1 MQDAAIQRR
10 KFLPLRQFSTNLW
23 WAVRLS
29 FLFLRFQWSIR
40 ATFKTGLLLSLVNSV
55 VGLLSWFFIGT
66 MFRSVQVASLANYD
80 QSYLAYV
87 LTGSFIATVFGVG
100 GFFSPSQFFQ
110 YGIFSAD
117 FKRWSMSPTDPL
129 LYNLV
134 ANRVLDFVGYTL
146 TTLLIQFVVI
156 FGVFG
161 LYFGVDFNL
170 RMAMIPVAVLYLI
183 LAAVAQ
189 IGYELVMSSLFL
201 HSYALRAV
209 NQNVL
214 ANLLGTVSIV
224 VSGQSFPVE
233 VLPSWLRQ
241 ITWIFP
247 QAQGFIGARLLLA
260 ASPPG
265 DDPLLFHLTAL
276 LVQLTCYGGLGY
288 LLVRS
293 GIRRVR
299 REGLVQV
306 PPA

>member
-1 MQDAAIQRR
+1 MSQFYYFVAD
-10 KFLPLRQFSTNLW
+10 LR

-66 MFRSVQVASLANYD
+66 MFRSVQVASLENYD

-87 LTGSFIATVFGVG
+87 LVGSFIATVFGVG
-100 GFFSPSQFFQ
+100 GFFSPSRFFQ
-110 YGIFSAD
+110 YEIFGAD

-146 TTLLIQFVVI
+146 TTLLIQFIVI

-161 LYFGVDFNL
+161 FYFGVDFNIH
-170 RMAMIPVAVLYLI
+170 MAMIPVAVLYLV
-183 LAAVAQ
+183 LAAIVQ
-189 IGYELVMSSLFL
+189 IGYEMVMSSLFL

-214 ANLLGTVSIV
+214 ANLLGTLSIV

-233 VLPSWLRQ
+233 VLPDWLRQ
-241 ITWIFP
+241 ATWIFP

-260 ASPPG
+260 QESATVLPMWP
-265 DDPLLFHLTAL
+265 HLIAL
-276 LVQLTCYGGLGY
+276 LIQLALYGGFGY
-288 LLVRS
+288 LLVAS

>member
-1 MQDAAIQRR
+1 MTQLQISARR
-10 KFLPLRQFSTNLW
+10 LLTDLR

-29 FLFLRFQWSIR
+29 LLFLRFQWSIR
-40 ATFKTGLLLSLVNSV
+40 ATFKAGVLLALVNSV

-66 MFRSVQVASLANYD
+66 MFRAVQVVSLANYD

-87 LTGSFIATVFGVG
+87 LIGSFIATVFGVG

-110 YGIFSAD
+110 YGIFGAD

-134 ANRVLDFVGYTL
+134 ANRVIDFVGYTL
-146 TTLLIQFVVI
+146 TTLLLQFVVI

-161 LYFGVDFNL
+161 LYFGVDFNIRIEVL
-170 RMAMIPVAVLYLI
+170 PLVVLYLV
-183 LAAVAQ
+183 LAAIAQ
-189 IGYELVMSSLFL
+189 LGYELVMSCLFL
-201 HSYALRAV
+201 QSYALRAV
-209 NQNVL
+209 HPMGL
-214 ANLLGTVSIV
+214 ANRLGPLSIV

-233 VLPSWLRQ
+233 VLPDWLRQ
-241 ITWIFP
+241 ATWIFP

-260 ASPPG
+260 PVTASSAPFWPHLAA
-265 DDPLLFHLTAL
+265 LLLHLTL
-276 LVQLTCYGGLGY
+276 YGGLGF
-288 LLVRS
+288 LLVTS

>member
-1 MQDAAIQRR
+1 MSD
-10 KFLPLRQFSTNLW
+10 LR

-66 MFRSVQVASLANYD
+66 MFRSVQVASLENYD

-87 LTGSFIATVFGVG
+87 LVGSFIATVFGVG
-100 GFFSPSQFFQ
+100 GFFSPSRFFQ
-110 YGIFSAD
+110 YDIFGAD

-134 ANRVLDFVGYTL
+134 ANRVLDFFGYTL

-161 LYFGVDFNL
+161 FYFGVDFNI
-170 RMAMIPVAVLYLI
+170 RMAMIPVTVLYLL
-183 LAAVAQ
+183 LAAITQ
-189 IGYELVMSSLFL
+189 IGYEMVMSSLFL

-214 ANLLGTVSIV
+214 ANLLGTLSVV

-233 VLPSWLRQ
+233 VLPAWLRLA
-241 ITWIFP
+241 TWIFP

-260 ASPPG
+260 PASVGPTLFWPHLAALFFQ
-265 DDPLLFHLTAL
+265 LLL
-276 LVQLTCYGGLGY
+276 YGSVGY
-288 LLVRS
+288 LLVTK

-306 PPA
+306 PPT

>member
-1 MQDAAIQRR
+1 MSQFQQLAAD
-10 KFLPLRQFSTNLW
+10 LR

-66 MFRSVQVASLANYD
+66 MFRSVQVASLENYD

-87 LTGSFIATVFGVG
+87 LVGSFIATVFGVG
-100 GFFSPSQFFQ
+100 GFFSPSRFFQ
-110 YGIFSAD
+110 YEIFGAD

-161 LYFGVDFNL
+161 VYFEVEFNL
-170 RMAMIPVAVLYLI
+170 RMAMIPVAVLYLV

-189 IGYELVMSSLFL
+189 IGYEMVMSSLFL

-214 ANLLGTVSIV
+214 ANLLGTLSIV

-233 VLPSWLRQ
+233 VLPDWLRQ
-241 ITWIFP
+241 ATWIFP
-247 QAQGFIGARLLLA
+247 QAQGFIGARLLLTP
-260 ASPPG
+260 ASAETMFIWP
-265 DDPLLFHLTAL
+265 HLTGLLLQLAL
-276 LVQLTCYGGLGY
+276 YGSVGY
-288 LLVRS
+288 LLVTK
-293 GIRRVR
+293 GIQRVR

>member
-1 MQDAAIQRR
+1 M
-10 KFLPLRQFSTNLW
+10 RQFATDLR

-40 ATFKTGLLLSLVNSV
+40 ATFKMGLLLALVNSV

-66 MFRSVQVASLANYD
+66 MFRSVQVVSLANYD

-87 LTGSFIATVFGVG
+87 LIGSFIATVFGVG

-110 YGIFSAD
+110 YGIFSND

-134 ANRVLDFVGYTL
+134 ANRVIDFVGYTL
-146 TTLLIQFVVI
+146 TTLLIQFMVI

-161 LYFGVDFNL
+161 LYFGVDFNIRSGML
-170 RMAMIPVAVLYLI
+170 PLVVLYLI
-183 LAAVAQ
+183 LAAIAQ

-214 ANLLGTVSIV
+214 ANLLGTLSIV
-224 VSGQSFPVE
+224 VSGQSFPME
-233 VLPSWLRQ
+233 VLPFWLRQ
-241 ITWIFP
+241 VTWIFP

-260 ASPPG
+260 PATASSAPFWP
-265 DDPLLFHLTAL
+265 HLVAL
-276 LVQLTCYGGLGY
+276 LVHLSIYGGLGF
-288 LLVRS
+288 LLVTS

>member
-1 MQDAAIQRR
+1 
-10 KFLPLRQFSTNLW
+10 
-23 WAVRLS
+23 
-29 FLFLRFQWSIR
+29 
-40 ATFKTGLLLSLVNSV
+40 
-55 VGLLSWFFIGT
+55 
-66 MFRSVQVASLANYD
+66 
-80 QSYLAYV
+80 
-87 LTGSFIATVFGVG
+87 
-100 GFFSPSQFFQ
+100 
-110 YGIFSAD
+110 
-117 FKRWSMSPTDPL
+117 MSPTDPL

-134 ANRVLDFVGYTL
+134 ANRLLDFVGYTL

-161 LYFGVDFNL
+161 LYFGVDFNI
-170 RMAMIPVAVLYLI
+170 RMGMIPVVVFYLV

-189 IGYELVMSSLFL
+189 IGYEMVMSSLFL

-214 ANLLGTVSIV
+214 ANLLGTLSVV

-233 VLPSWLRQ
+233 VLPDWLRQ
-241 ITWIFP
+241 ATWIFP

-260 ASPPG
+260 PAADNATFWP
-265 DDPLLFHLTAL
+265 HLGAL
-276 LVQLTCYGGLGY
+276 LVQLALYGGLGF
-288 LLVRS
+288 LLVTS

>member
-1 MQDAAIQRR
+1 MTQLQISARR
-10 KFLPLRQFSTNLW
+10 LLTDLR

-29 FLFLRFQWSIR
+29 LLFLRFQWSIR
-40 ATFKTGLLLSLVNSV
+40 ATFKAGVLLALVNSV

-66 MFRSVQVASLANYD
+66 MFRAVQVVSLANYD

-87 LTGSFIATVFGVG
+87 LIGSFIATVFGVG

-110 YGIFSAD
+110 YGIFGAD

-134 ANRVLDFVGYTL
+134 ANRVIDFVGYTL
-146 TTLLIQFVVI
+146 TNLLLQFVVI

-161 LYFGVDFNL
+161 LYFGVDFNIRIEVL
-170 RMAMIPVAVLYLI
+170 PLVVLYLV
-183 LAAVAQ
+183 LAAIAQ

-214 ANLLGTVSIV
+214 ANLLGTLSIV

-233 VLPSWLRQ
+233 VLPDWLRQ
-241 ITWIFP
+241 ATWIFP

-260 ASPPG
+260 PVTASSAPFWPHLAA
-265 DDPLLFHLTAL
+265 LLLHLTL
-276 LVQLTCYGGLGY
+276 YGGLGF
-288 LLVRS
+288 LLVTS